1 MPAKKSR
8 RRGVV
13 LSLTGQRKLD
23 AARRQLEATLNNGD
37 RFTLEEISDRTRLA
51 LSTVTRVLDR
61 QNGVDKQ
68 TLDQFFAAFDLLL
81 ERTDYQHPNPGE
93 PLQSENPAPFHP
105 LTPSPPTPHPSTP
118 SPPTPLTLDWGEA
131 IDASLFYGRTR
142 ELDTLAEWIGRDRCR
157 LVAILGMGGIGKTAL
172 SVKLAQRLSEW
183 EGEWV
188 NGWEGRW
195 VDGWMSQPKADALEN
210 QAANSLSTY
219 LPSHSPTPLPSHSP
233 TPLPSHPSTP
243 YPSTL
248 PPFSAIIWRTLR
260 NAPPLEL
267 LLSDLIQVLSGQ
279 QESPSTL
286 AIAPL
291 LSRLM
296 HYLRQQ
302 RCLLVLDNGET
313 LLQEGKLT
321 GAFREGY
328 EAYGELLRQVGELP
342 HQSCVVLTSREKPSV
357 LADMEGATLPVRSLT
372 LPGLPPADTD
382 QIFDAIGLSRSPQ
395 GRDRLIDSYSGNPL
409 ALKIVATSIR
419 ELFGGDVDAFVQEET
434 TVFNGIRRL
443 LDQQYQRLAPL
454 EQQIMAWLAIARDW
468 VTIADLQTDIVPAIP
483 KQRLLET
490 LESLARRSLIEQK
503 QARFTQQPVVMEYVT
518 ERLIDQ
524 ISDEIIAMPQIAPA
538 EGLLI
543 DRYALVKAT
552 AKEYIRDSQTRLILQ
567 PIAQNLCA
575 RFNSTAALDRQ
586 MRQLLALLRQTF
598 TQSYSYGVGNLL
610 NLMCHLK
617 LDLTGY
623 DLSGLTIRQAG
634 LQKTPLH
641 RVNLAHANLMA
652 CRFAEPVPHPNALVA
667 SADGDFIAMG
677 GEDGMVQVW
686 QASTGLPVFIMQAHS
701 TYIFALAFSPDGQV
715 LVSGS
720 MDTGVKFWNMATG
733 HCLQTWHYDHPWGL
747 AFSPDG
753 NVLAGS
759 LGDTS
764 RSILLWNWRT
774 GEVLR
779 SLTGHSGPANG
790 IAFAPHPI
798 ALAPGEPPRHILV
811 SCGQDG
817 LAKVWDID
825 SGECLHTMTEHMGM
839 CWALAM
845 HPAGDRFATSSF
857 DHTVKI
863 WDIATGTCL
872 HTLRGHTAEVCGVHF
887 SPDGQLVAT
896 ASSDRTLRLWDVA
909 TGQCLTVLTGHTDSV
924 WGVAFINGNTPD
936 GQWLPGQALVS
947 IGIDQTIRFWDVS
960 HPVFPT
966 TTIQAPT
973 PLTSPPLPPSSPPS
987 SSPSPPPPHSPT
999 PSPIHPPTLPHPHSP
1014 TPSGHCLKTIQGGS
1028 AGLRSIAC
1036 HPHRHLIASGGLG
1049 GSIRLWN
1056 EADECVQTFTGY
1068 EGSVWKVAFHPR
1080 GDLLAGAS
1088 LNGEVRIWELAT
1100 GRCRYILRRENN
1112 SWIQAFGYTPQG
1124 YLISATSSDAT
1135 IRYWDS
1141 DTGECLRSIVL
1152 NPDAY
1157 LLGMAIDPQGQY
1169 FVTAGNDGAL
1179 RWWDV
1184 ETGASLRVGG
1194 GKEGHTWGVA
1204 IHPHEP
1210 LLATVGNLFDIKLWH
1225 SETGE
1230 FLRKLEGHTGIHGGL
1245 VFSPDGSLLVS
1256 GRSDRTIRVWDVAT
1270 WDCLR
1275 VIEGHTSIVTA
1286 VLFLPTPAPGSRY
1299 PMLASCSLDETIR
1312 LWNIETGECLAVLRP
1327 DRLYEAMN
1335 ITGITGL
1342 SPSEIAILKSLGA
1355 VEG

>member
-13 LSLTGQRKLD
+13 LSLTGQRKLE
-23 AARRQLEATLNNGD
+23 AARRQLEAAINNGD

-51 LSTVTRVLDR
+51 LSTVTRVLDG

-68 TLDQFFAAFDLLL
+68 TLDQFFAAFDLIL

-93 PLQSENPAPFHP
+93 PSVPEIPAASH
-105 LTPSPPTPHPSTP
+105 PPTPYPSTP
-118 SPPTPLTLDWGEA
+118 SPPTPVTLDWGEA
-131 IDASLFYGRTR
+131 IDASLFYGRTA
-142 ELDTLAEWIGRDRCR
+142 ELDTLAQWIGRDRCR

-172 SVKLAQRLSEW
+172 SVKLAQRLGRE
-183 EGEWV
+183 EGEEDK
-188 NGWEGRW
+188 EG
-195 VDGWMSQPKADALEN
+195 GEA
-210 QAANSLSTY
+210 SL
-219 LPSHSPTPLPSHSP
+219 LPSSP
-233 TPLPSHPSTP
+233 
-243 YPSTL
+243 

-286 AIAPL
+286 AVAPL

-321 GAFREGY
+321 GAYREGY
-328 EAYGELLRQVGELP
+328 AAYGELLRQVGELP

-382 QIFDAIGLSRSPQ
+382 QIFDAIGLSRSPR
-395 GRDRLIDSYSGNPL
+395 GRYQLIDSYSGNPL

-468 VTIADLQTDIVPAIP
+468 VTIADLQADIVPAIP

-518 ERLIDQ
+518 ERLIEQ
-524 ISDEIIAMPQIAPA
+524 ISDEIITMPQMAPA

-543 DRYALVKAT
+543 DHYALVKAT
-552 AKEYIRDSQTRLILQ
+552 AKEYICDSQTRLILQ
-567 PIAQNLCA
+567 PMAQNLCA

-610 NLMCHLK
+610 NLMGYLK

-641 RVNLAHANLMA
+641 RVNLAEANLMA
-652 CRFAEPVPHPNALVA
+652 CRFAEPVPHPNSLIV

-701 TYIFALAFSPDGQV
+701 TYIFALAFSPDEPV

-720 MDTGVKFWNMATG
+720 MDTGIKFWDMATG
-733 HCLQTWHYDHPWGL
+733 QCLQSWHYEHPWGL

-753 NVLAGS
+753 TVLAGS

-774 GEVLR
+774 GEVLQT
-779 SLTGHSGPANG
+779 LTGHSGPANG
-790 IAFAPHPI
+790 IAFATHPI
-798 ALAPGEPPRHILV
+798 ALAPGEPPRRILV

-817 LAKVWDID
+817 LVKVWDID
-825 SGECLHTMTEHMGM
+825 SGDCLHTMTEHRGM

-887 SPDGQLVAT
+887 SPDGQLVAS
-896 ASSDRTLRLWDVA
+896 ASSDRTLRLWDIA

-924 WGVAFINGNTPD
+924 WGVAFIKGTTPD

-947 IGIDQTIRFWDVS
+947 IAMDQAIRFWDVS
-960 HPVFPT
+960 RPIPP
-966 TTIQAPT
+966 APT
-973 PLTSPPLPPSSPPS
+973 ATNLSTSLPTAPPPSPS
-987 SSPSPPPPHSPT
+987 HSPT
-999 PSPIHPPTLPHPHSP
+999 
-1014 TPSGHCLKTIQGGS
+1014 GHCLKTIQGGS

-1036 HPHRHLIASGGLG
+1036 HPHRYLIASGGLS

-1056 EADECVQTFTGY
+1056 EAGECVQTFTNY
-1068 EGSVWKVAFHPR
+1068 EGSIWKVAFHPR
-1080 GDLLAGAS
+1080 GDLLASAS
-1088 LNGEVRIWELAT
+1088 LSGEVRIWELAT
-1100 GRCRYILRRENN
+1100 GRCRYTLRRENN

-1124 YLISATSSDAT
+1124 YLLSATSSDAT

-1141 DTGECLRSIVL
+1141 DSGECLRSIVL
-1152 NPDAY
+1152 DPGAY
-1157 LLGMAIDPQGQY
+1157 LLGLAVDPQGRY
-1169 FVTAGNDGAL
+1169 FVTTGNDGAL

-1194 GKEGHTWGVA
+1194 NQEGHTWGVA
-1204 IHPHEP
+1204 LHPHEP
-1210 LLATVGNLFDIKLWH
+1210 LIATVGNLSDIKLWH
-1225 SETGE
+1225 AETGE
-1230 FLRKLEGHTGIHGGL
+1230 YLRRLEGHTGIHGGL

-1256 GRSDRTIRVWDVAT
+1256 GRSDRTIRVWEVAT
-1270 WDCLR
+1270 WQCLR
-1275 VIEGHTSIVTA
+1275 VIEGHTSVVTA
-1286 VLFLPTPAPGSRY
+1286 VIFLPTLAPGSRY
-1299 PMLASCSLDETIR
+1299 PILASASLDETIR
-1312 LWNIETGECLAVLRP
+1312 LWNVETGECLAVMRP

-1342 SPSEIAILKSLGA
+1342 SPSEIGILKSLGA

>member
-1 MPAKKSR
+1 MTAAKKSR

-13 LSLTGQRKLD
+13 LSPTGYRKLD
-23 AARRQLEATLNNGD
+23 AARRQLENTLNNGD

-51 LSTVTRVLDR
+51 LSTVTRVLDG

-68 TLDQFFAAFDLLL
+68 TLNQFFAAFDLPLD
-81 ERTDYQHPNPGE
+81 RTDYQHPQAGE
-93 PLQSENPAPFHP
+93 PPLPETPAASHP
-105 LTPSPPTPHPSTP
+105 PSPYPSTLY
-118 SPPTPLTLDWGEA
+118 SSTPPALTIDWGEA
-131 IDASLFYGRTR
+131 IDASLFYGRAA
-142 ELDTLAEWIGRDRCR
+142 ELDTLEQWIQRDRCR

-183 EGEWV
+183 GSGGVMEWKSDGVGE
-188 NGWEGRW
+188 NP
-195 VDGWMSQPKADALEN
+195 QPHH
-210 QAANSLSTY
+210 SIT
-219 LPSHSPTPLPSHSP
+219 PSPHDPITPR
-233 TPLPSHPSTP
+233 
-243 YPSTL
+243 
-248 PPFSAIIWRTLR
+248 PFTTIIWRTLR

-267 LLSDLIQVLSGQ
+267 LLTDLIQVLSGQ

-286 AIAPL
+286 ATASL

-296 HYLRQQ
+296 HHLRQQ

-321 GAFREGY
+321 GAYREGY

-342 HQSCVVLTSREKPSV
+342 HQSCVVLTSREKPST
-357 LADMEGATLPVRSLT
+357 LADLEGETLPVRSLT
-372 LPGLPPADTD
+372 LPGLRATETDLLFDT
-382 QIFDAIGLSRSPQ
+382 IGLSRSPT
-395 GRDRLIDSYSGNPL
+395 GRYQLLNSYSGNPL

-454 EQQIMAWLAIARDW
+454 ERQIMGWLAINRDW
-468 VTIADLQTDIVPAIP
+468 VTIADLQTDMVPVIP

-503 QARFTQQPVVMEYVT
+503 HARFTQQPVVMEYVT
-518 ERLIDQ
+518 ERLIEQ
-524 ISDEIIAMPQIAPA
+524 ISNEIIVLPEVVPTD
-538 EGLLI
+538 GLPI

-552 AKEYIRDSQTRLILQ
+552 AKEYIRASQTRLILQ
-567 PIAQNLCA
+567 PIAQSLCA

-586 MRQLLALLRQTF
+586 MQRLLALLRQTF

-623 DLSGLTIRQAG
+623 DLSGLTIRQACF
-634 LQKTPLH
+634 QTTPLH

-652 CRFAEPVPHPNALVA
+652 CRFAEPVPHPNSLVA
-667 SADGDFIAMG
+667 SRDGDYIAMG
-677 GEDGMVQVW
+677 GEDGMVQMW
-686 QASTGLPVFIMQAHS
+686 QVSTGLPVLITQAHS
-701 TYIFALAFSPDGQV
+701 TYIFALAFSPDART

-720 MDTGVKFWNMATG
+720 MDTGIKFWDVATG
-733 HCLQTWHYDHPWGL
+733 NCLQTWHYDHPWGL

-753 NVLAGS
+753 TVLAGS
-759 LGDTS
+759 LGDIS

-774 GEVLR
+774 GEVLQ

-790 IAFAPHPI
+790 IAFAPYPI
-798 ALAPGEPPRHILV
+798 ALAPGAPPRQILV

-817 LAKVWDID
+817 LVKVWDID
-825 SGECLHTMTEHMGM
+825 SGECLHTMTEHSGM

-845 HPAGDRFATSSF
+845 HPDGDRFATSSF

-863 WDIATGTCL
+863 WHIATGTCL
-872 HTLRGHTAEVCGVHF
+872 QTLRGHTAEVCGVHF

-896 ASSDRTLRLWDVA
+896 ASSDRTIRLWDAA
-909 TGQCLTVLTGHTDSV
+909 TGQCLTVLTGHADSV
-924 WGVAFINGNTPD
+924 WGTAFINGNTPD

-947 IGIDQTIRFWDVS
+947 IAIDQTIRFWDVS
-960 HPVFPT
+960 RPVAS
-966 TTIQAPT
+966 APEALST
-973 PLTSPPLPPSSPPS
+973 PLAPPHPLA
-987 SSPSPPPPHSPT
+987 PPPPHSPT
-999 PSPIHPPTLPHPHSP
+999 PSPI
-1014 TPSGHCLKTIQGGS
+1014 SGHCLKTIQGGS

-1049 GSIRLWN
+1049 GTIRLWN
-1056 EADECVQTFTGY
+1056 EAGECVQTFTDY
-1068 EGSVWKVAFHPR
+1068 EGSIWKVAFHPR
-1080 GDLLAGAS
+1080 GDLLASAS
-1088 LNGEVRIWELAT
+1088 LHGEVHIWELAT
-1100 GRCRYILRRENN
+1100 GRCRYTLRRENN
-1112 SWIQAFGYTPQG
+1112 SWIQAFSYTPQG
-1124 YLISATSSDAT
+1124 YLLSATSSDAT

-1141 DTGECLRSIVL
+1141 DSGECLRSIVL
-1152 NPDAY
+1152 DPGAY
-1157 LLGMAIDPQGQY
+1157 ILGMAIDPQGKY
-1169 FVTAGNDGAL
+1169 FVTTGNDGAL

-1184 ETGASLRVGG
+1184 ETGASLRVSG
-1194 GKEGHTWGVA
+1194 GKEGHLWGVA
-1204 IHPHEP
+1204 IHPQQP
-1210 LLATVGNLFDIKLWH
+1210 LIATVGNLFGINLWH
-1225 SETGE
+1225 ADTGQ
-1230 FLRKLEGHTGIHGGL
+1230 FLRSLEGHTGIHGGV

-1270 WDCLR
+1270 WQCLR
-1275 VIEGHTSIVTA
+1275 VIEGHAAVVTA
-1286 VLFLPTPAPGSRY
+1286 VIFLPTLAPGSRY
-1299 PMLASCSLDETIR
+1299 PILASSSLDETLR
-1312 LWNIETGECLAVLRP
+1312 LWNVETGECLAVLRP

-1342 SPSEIAILKSLGA
+1342 SPSEIGILKSLGA
-1355 VEG
+1355 VEL

>member
-13 LSLTGQRKLD
+13 LSLAGQRKLD

-51 LSTVTRVLDR
+51 LSTVTRVLDG

-93 PLQSENPAPFHP
+93 LSPPETPA
-105 LTPSPPTPHPSTP
+105 TSQPPTPYPSTP

-131 IDASLFYGRTR
+131 IDASLFYGRAT
-142 ELDTLAEWIGRDRCR
+142 ELDTLAQWIQRDRCR

-172 SVKLAQRLSEW
+172 SVKLAQRLSER
-183 EGEWV
+183 EGGRV
-188 NGWEGRW
+188 DGWESRRM
-195 VDGWMSQPKADALEN
+195 DGWMSPPKADALEN
-210 QAANSLSTY
+210 QAANSL
-219 LPSHSPTPLPSHSP
+219 PTPLPSHSP
-233 TPLPSHPSTP
+233 THPPSHPFTH
-243 YPSTL
+243 

-267 LLSDLIQVLSGQ
+267 LLTDLIQVLSGQ

-286 AIAPL
+286 AVAPL

-321 GAFREGY
+321 GAYREGY

-382 QIFDAIGLSRSPQ
+382 QIFDAIGLSRSPT
-395 GRDRLIDSYSGNPL
+395 GRYQLLNSYSGNPL

-454 EQQIMAWLAIARDW
+454 EQQIMGWLAINRDW

-503 QARFTQQPVVMEYVT
+503 HARFTQQPVVMEYVT
-518 ERLIDQ
+518 ERLIEQ
-524 ISDEIIAMPQIAPA
+524 ISDEIIAMPQVAPA

-543 DRYALVKAT
+543 DRYALLKAT

-586 MRQLLALLRQTF
+586 MRQLLTLLRQTF

-610 NLMCHLK
+610 NLMQYLK

-634 LQKTPLH
+634 LQKTPLQQ
-641 RVNLAHANLMA
+641 VNLAHANLIA
-652 CRFAEPVPHPNALVA
+652 CRFAEPVPHPNALIA

-715 LVSGS
+715 LVTGS
-720 MDTGVKFWNMATG
+720 MDTGVKFWDMATG

-747 AFSPDG
+747 TFSPDG
-753 NVLAGS
+753 TVLAGS

-774 GEVLR
+774 GEVLQ

-790 IAFAPHPI
+790 IAFGPHPI
-798 ALAPGEPPRHILV
+798 AMAPGEPPRRILV

-817 LAKVWDID
+817 LVKVWDID
-825 SGECLHTMTEHMGM
+825 SGECLHTMTEHIGM
-839 CWALAM
+839 CWTLAM
-845 HPAGDRFATSSF
+845 HPGGDRFATSSF

-887 SPDGQLVAT
+887 SPDGQLVAS

-924 WGVAFINGNTPD
+924 WGTAFINGNTPD

-960 HPVFPT
+960 RPVT
-966 TTIQAPT
+966 
-973 PLTSPPLPPSSPPS
+973 PSSPQP
-987 SSPSPPPPHSPT
+987 PEQTHKSPPPLH
-999 PSPIHPPTLPHPHSP
+999 PSTLLPSHPPTLPPSHSP
-1014 TPSGHCLKTIQGGS
+1014 TPTPISGHCLKTIQGGN

-1049 GSIRLWN
+1049 GTIRLWN
-1056 EADECVQTFTGY
+1056 EAGECVQTFTGY
-1068 EGSVWKVAFHPR
+1068 EGSIWKVAFHPR
-1080 GDLLAGAS
+1080 GDLLASAS
-1088 LNGEVRIWELAT
+1088 LNGEVHIWELAT
-1100 GRCRYILRRENN
+1100 GRCRYTLRRENN

-1124 YLISATSSDAT
+1124 YLLSATSSDAT

-1141 DTGECLRSIVL
+1141 DSGECLRSIVL
-1152 NPDAY
+1152 DPDAY
-1157 LLGMAIDPQGQY
+1157 LLGLAVEPQGQY
-1169 FVTAGNDGAL
+1169 FVTVGNDGAL

-1194 GKEGHTWGVA
+1194 GQEGHTWGVT

-1210 LLATVGNLFDIKLWH
+1210 LMATVGNLSDIKLWNV
-1225 SETGE
+1225 ETGE
-1230 FLRKLEGHTGIHGGL
+1230 FLHKLEGHTGIHGGL

-1270 WDCLR
+1270 WNCLR

-1286 VLFLPTPAPGSRY
+1286 VIFLPTPAPGSRY

-1312 LWNIETGECLAVLRP
+1312 LWNVETGECLAIMRP

-1342 SPSEIAILKSLGA
+1342 SPSEIDILKSLGA
-1355 VEG
+1355 VDL

>member
-1 MPAKKSR
+1 MTAAKKSR

-13 LSLTGQRKLD
+13 LSPAGCRKLD
-23 AARRQLEATLNNGD
+23 AARRQLETTLNNGD

-51 LSTVTRVLDR
+51 LSTVTRVLDG
-61 QNGVDKQ
+61 QHGVDKQ

-81 ERTDYQHPNPGE
+81 ERTDYQHPNPNE
-93 PLQSENPAPFHP
+93 PPLSTTPAPP
-105 LTPSPPTPHPSTP
+105 QPPTPYPSTP
-118 SPPTPLTLDWGEA
+118 YPSTPYPSTPQPHALTLDWGEA
-131 IDASLFYGRTR
+131 IDASLFYGRAT
-142 ELDTLAEWIGRDRCR
+142 ELDTLAQWIQRDRCR

-172 SVKLAQRLSEW
+172 SVKLAQRL
-183 EGEWV
+183 GEWGSGRV
-188 NGWEGRW
+188 GEWEGRW
-195 VDGWMSQPKADALEN
+195 VDGWMSEPSDTS
-210 QAANSLSTY
+210 SLP
-219 LPSHSPTPLPSHSP
+219 LLLSHPPTHP
-233 TPLPSHPSTP
+233 PSHPP
-243 YPSTL
+243 TL

-286 AIAPL
+286 AVAPL

-313 LLQEGKLT
+313 LLQEGRLT
-321 GAFREGY
+321 GAYREGY

-395 GRDRLIDSYSGNPL
+395 GRHRLIDSYSGNPL

-443 LDQQYQRLAPL
+443 LDQQYQRLVPL
-454 EQQIMAWLAIARDW
+454 EQQIMGWLAIDRDW

-503 QARFTQQPVVMEYVT
+503 NARFTQQPVVMEYVT

-524 ISDEIIAMPQIAPA
+524 ISDEIIAMPQVSPA

-610 NLMCHLK
+610 NLMQYLK

-623 DLSGLTIRQAG
+623 DFSRLTIRQAG

-641 RVNLAHANLMA
+641 RVNLAHANLIA
-652 CRFAEPVPHPNALVA
+652 CRFAEPVPHPNALIA
-667 SADGDFIAMG
+667 SANGDFIAMG

-715 LVSGS
+715 MVSGS
-720 MDTGVKFWNMATG
+720 MDTGVKFWDMATG

-798 ALAPGEPPRHILV
+798 PLAPGEPPRRILV

-817 LAKVWDID
+817 LVKVWDVD
-825 SGECLHTMTEHMGM
+825 SGECLHTMTEHLGM

-863 WDIATGTCL
+863 WHIATGTCL

-909 TGQCLTVLTGHTDSV
+909 TGQCLTVLTGHADSV

-947 IGIDQTIRFWDVS
+947 IAMDQTIRFWDVS
-960 HPVFPT
+960 RPAPAT
-966 TTIQAPT
+966 QATHLSTSLSPSPIYPPT
-973 PLTSPPLPPSSPPS
+973 PSPF
-987 SSPSPPPPHSPT
+987 SSPSPSPPSHSPT
-999 PSPIHPPTLPHPHSP
+999 LPPSHSPIPT
-1014 TPSGHCLKTIQGGS
+1014 GHCLKTIQGGN

-1049 GSIRLWN
+1049 GTIRLWN
-1056 EADECVQTFTGY
+1056 EAGECVQTFTDY
-1068 EGSVWKVAFHPR
+1068 EGSIWKVAFHPR
-1080 GDLLAGAS
+1080 GDLLASAS
-1088 LNGEVRIWELAT
+1088 LSGEVRIWELTT
-1100 GRCRYILRRENN
+1100 GRCRHALRRENN

-1124 YLISATSSDAT
+1124 YLLSATSSDAT
-1135 IRYWDS
+1135 VRYWDS
-1141 DTGECLRSIVL
+1141 DSGECLRSIVL
-1152 NPDAY
+1152 DPGAY
-1157 LLGMAIDPQGQY
+1157 LLGLAVEPQGRY

-1184 ETGASLRVGG
+1184 ETGECLRVGG
-1194 GKEGHTWGVA
+1194 GQEGHTWGVA
-1204 IHPHEP
+1204 THPHEP
-1210 LLATVGNLFDIKLWH
+1210 LLATIGNVADIKLWH

-1230 FLRKLEGHTGIHGGL
+1230 FLGRLEGHTGIHGGL
-1245 VFSPDGSLLVS
+1245 AFSPDGSLMVS

-1270 WDCLR
+1270 WNCLR
-1275 VIEGHTSIVTA
+1275 VLEGHTSIITA
-1286 VLFLPTPAPGSRY
+1286 VIFLPTPALGSQY
-1299 PMLASCSLDETIR
+1299 PILASSSLDETIR
-1312 LWNIETGECLAVLRP
+1312 LWNVETGECLAVLRP

-1342 SPSEIAILKSLGA
+1342 SPSEIGILKSLGA
-1355 VEG
+1355 VEL

>member
-13 LSLTGQRKLD
+13 LSLTGQRKLE

-51 LSTVTRVLDR
+51 LSTVTRVLDG

-81 ERTDYQHPNPGE
+81 ERTDYQHPNPAGDFLVPE
-93 PLQSENPAPFHP
+93 TLAIASPGQTHGSAPADR
-105 LTPSPPTPHPSTP
+105 STP
-118 SPPTPLTLDWGEA
+118 YPTAPPPHHPITLDWGEA
-131 IDASLFYGRTR
+131 IDASLFYGRVS
-142 ELDTLAEWIGRDRCR
+142 ELDTLEQWIVRDRCR
-157 LVAILGMGGIGKTAL
+157 LVAILGMGGMGKTAL
-172 SVKLAQRLSEW
+172 SVKLAQRLGCG
-183 EGEWV
+183 EG
-188 NGWEGRW
+188 GEGGE
-195 VDGWMSQPKADALEN
+195 V
-210 QAANSLSTY
+210 SLF
-219 LPSHSPTPLPSHSP
+219 PSPPTPPSSP
-233 TPLPSHPSTP
+233 S
-243 YPSTL
+243 
-248 PPFSAIIWRTLR
+248 PFTTIIWRTLR

-267 LLSDLIQVLSGQ
+267 LLTDLIQVLSGQ
-279 QESPSTL
+279 QESPSSMAL
-286 AIAPL
+286 APL

-321 GAFREGY
+321 GAYREGY
-328 EAYGELLRQVGELP
+328 AAYGELLRQVGELP

-372 LPGLPPADTD
+372 LPGLPPGDTD

-419 ELFGGDVDAFVQEET
+419 ELFGGNIDAFVQEET

-443 LDQQYQRLAPL
+443 LDQQYQRLVPL
-454 EQQIMAWLAIARDW
+454 EQQIMGWLAIDRDW
-468 VTIADLQTDIVPAIP
+468 VTIADLQADIVPAIP

-490 LESLARRSLIEQK
+490 LESLARRSLIEQT

-518 ERLIDQ
+518 ERLIEQ
-524 ISDEIIAMPQIAPA
+524 ISDEIIAMPQVAPA

-610 NLMCHLK
+610 NLMQYLK

-623 DLSGLTIRQAG
+623 DLSGLTIRQAC

-641 RVNLAHANLMA
+641 RVNLAQANLMA

-667 SADGDFIAMG
+667 SADGDLIAMG
-677 GEDGMVQVW
+677 GEDGMLQIW
-686 QASTGLPVFIMQAHS
+686 QASTGLPLLITQAHS
-701 TYIFALAFSPDGQV
+701 TYIFALAFSPVLEESPGGNGQV

-720 MDTGVKFWNMATG
+720 MDTGIKFWDMATG
-733 HCLQTWHYDHPWGL
+733 QCLQTWHYDHPWGL
-747 AFSPDG
+747 TFSPDG
-753 NVLAGS
+753 TVLAGS

-774 GEVLR
+774 GEVLQ

-798 ALAPGEPPRHILV
+798 ALAPGEPPRRILV

-817 LAKVWDID
+817 LVKVWDID
-825 SGECLHTMTEHMGM
+825 SGDCLHTMTEHSGM

-857 DHTVKI
+857 DHTLKI

-887 SPDGQLVAT
+887 SPDGQLVAS
-896 ASSDRTLRLWDVA
+896 AGSDRTLRLWSVA
-909 TGQCLTVLTGHTDSV
+909 TGECLTVLTGHTDSV
-924 WGVAFINGNTPD
+924 WGVAFTNGNTPD

-960 HPVFPT
+960 RPVASSLPQTPGPT
-966 TTIQAPT
+966 PRSAPT
-973 PLTSPPLPPSSPPS
+973 APPTPHPSSPPS
-987 SSPSPPPPHSPT
+987 SSSPLPHPSTPPPIDSPT
-999 PSPIHPPTLPHPHSP
+999 P
-1014 TPSGHCLKTIQGGS
+1014 PSGHCLKTIQGGN

-1049 GSIRLWN
+1049 GTIRLWN
-1056 EADECVQTFTGY
+1056 EVGECVQTFTDY
-1068 EGSVWKVAFHPR
+1068 EGSIWKVAFHPR
-1080 GDLLAGAS
+1080 GDLLASAS
-1088 LNGEVRIWELAT
+1088 LSGEVCIWELAT
-1100 GRCRYILRRENN
+1100 GRCRYTLRRENN

-1141 DTGECLRSIVL
+1141 DSGACLRSIGL
-1152 NPDAY
+1152 DSDAY
-1157 LLGMAIDPQGQY
+1157 LLGLAVDPQGRY

-1184 ETGASLRVGG
+1184 ETGESLRVGG
-1194 GKEGHTWGVA
+1194 GQEGHTWGVV
-1204 IHPHEP
+1204 IHPYEP
-1210 LLATVGNLFDIKLWH
+1210 LLATVGNLSDIKLWH

-1230 FLRKLEGHTGIHGGL
+1230 FLGRLEGHTGIHGGL
-1245 VFSPDGSLLVS
+1245 AFSPDGSLLVS
-1256 GRSDRTIRVWDVAT
+1256 GRSDRTLRVWDVTT
-1270 WDCLR
+1270 WHCLR

-1286 VLFLPTPAPGSRY
+1286 VIFLSTVAPDSGY
-1299 PMLASCSLDETIR
+1299 PILASCSLDETIR
-1312 LWNIETGECLAVLRP
+1312 LWNVETGECLAVLRP

-1335 ITGITGL
+1335 ITGIAGL
-1342 SPSEIAILKSLGA
+1342 SPNEIAILKSLGA
-1355 VEG
+1355 VEL

>member
-23 AARRQLEATLNNGD
+23 AARRQLEQTLNNGD

-51 LSTVTRVLDR
+51 LSTVTRVLDG

-68 TLDQFFAAFDLLL
+68 TLDLFFAAFDLLL
-81 ERTDYQHPNPGE
+81 ERTDYQHPNAGDP
-93 PLQSENPAPFHP
+93 
-105 LTPSPPTPHPSTP
+105 PSPVLHTASHPPTPYPSTLP
-118 SPPTPLTLDWGEA
+118 PPTPLTLDRGEA
-131 IDASLFYGRTR
+131 IDASLFYGRAT
-142 ELDTLAEWIGRDRCR
+142 ELDTLEQWIQRDRCR

-172 SVKLAQRLSEW
+172 SVKLAQRVSEW
-183 EGEWV
+183 EG
-188 NGWEGRW
+188 RR
-195 VDGWMSQPKADALEN
+195 VDGWMSSPKADALDN
-210 QAANSLSTY
+210 QATNSLSTH
-219 LPSHSPTPLPSHSP
+219 LRTHPLSHSPTH
-233 TPLPSHPSTP
+233 
-243 YPSTL
+243 

-267 LLSDLIQVLSGQ
+267 LLTDLIQVLSGQ

-286 AIAPL
+286 AVAPL

-321 GAFREGY
+321 GAYREGY

-372 LPGLPPADTD
+372 LPGLPPSDTD
-382 QIFDAIGLSRSPQ
+382 QIFDAIGLSRSPT
-395 GRDRLIDSYSGNPL
+395 GRYQLLNSYSGNPL

-434 TVFNGIRRL
+434 TVFKGIRRL

-454 EQQIMAWLAIARDW
+454 EQQIMGWLAINRDW

-503 QARFTQQPVVMEYVT
+503 HARFTQQPVVMEYVT
-518 ERLIDQ
+518 ERLIEQ
-524 ISDEIIAMPQIAPA
+524 ISDEIIAMPQVAPA

-543 DRYALVKAT
+543 DRYALLKAT

-586 MRQLLALLRQTF
+586 TRQLLTLLRQTF
-598 TQSYSYGVGNLL
+598 THSYSYGVGNLL
-610 NLMCHLK
+610 NLMQYLK

-623 DLSGLTIRQAG
+623 DLSGLTIRQAC

-641 RVNLAHANLMA
+641 RVNLAHASLMA
-652 CRFAEPVPHPNALVA
+652 CRFAEPVPHPNSLVA
-667 SADGDFIAMG
+667 THDGDYIAMG
-677 GEDGMVQVW
+677 GEDGMVQMW
-686 QASTGLPVFIMQAHS
+686 QASTGLPVLITQAHS
-701 TYIFALAFSPDGQV
+701 TYIFALAFNPDGRT

-720 MDTGVKFWNMATG
+720 MDTGIKFWDAATG
-733 HCLQTWHYDHPWGL
+733 NCLQTWHYDHPWGL
-747 AFSPDG
+747 TFSPDG

-774 GEVLR
+774 GELLQ

-790 IAFAPHPI
+790 VAFAPYPI

-817 LAKVWDID
+817 LVKVWDID
-825 SGECLHTMTEHMGM
+825 SGECLHTMTEHRGM

-863 WDIATGTCL
+863 WQIATGTCL
-872 HTLRGHTAEVCGVHF
+872 HTLRGHTAEVSGVHF
-887 SPDGQLVAT
+887 SPDGQLVAS
-896 ASSDRTLRLWDVA
+896 ASSDRTIRLWNVA
-909 TGQCLTVLTGHTDSV
+909 TGECLAVLTGHTDSV
-924 WGVAFINGNTPD
+924 WGTAFIKGNTPD

-960 HPVFPT
+960 HPL
-966 TTIQAPT
+966 A
-973 PLTSPPLPPSSPPS
+973 PSSPQSPTPTQQTPPTPS
-987 SSPSPPPPHSPT
+987 LTSSPSPSP
-999 PSPIHPPTLPHPHSP
+999 PIHPSTPYSSLPIAAPI
-1014 TPSGHCLKTIQGGS
+1014 SGHCLKTIQGGN
-1028 AGLRSIAC
+1028 AGVRSIAY
-1036 HPHRHLIASGGLG
+1036 HPHRPLLAGGGLG
-1049 GSIRLWN
+1049 GTIRLWN
-1056 EADECVQTFTGY
+1056 EAGECVQTFTNY

-1080 GDLLAGAS
+1080 GDLLASAS

-1100 GRCRYILRRENN
+1100 GRCRHTLRRENN

-1124 YLISATSSDAT
+1124 YLLSATSSDAT

-1141 DTGECLRSIVL
+1141 DSGECLRSIVL
-1152 NPDAY
+1152 DPGAY
-1157 LLGMAIDPQGQY
+1157 ILGMAIDPQGQY
-1169 FVTAGNDGAL
+1169 FVTTGNDGAL
-1179 RWWDV
+1179 RWWDI
-1184 ETGASLRVGG
+1184 ETGACLRVGG

-1204 IHPHEP
+1204 IHPQQP
-1210 LLATVGNLFDIKLWH
+1210 LIATVGNLFDIKLWH
-1225 SETGE
+1225 AETGE
-1230 FLRKLEGHTGIHGGL
+1230 YLRQLEGHTGIHGSV

-1256 GRSDRTIRVWDVAT
+1256 GRSDRTIRLWDVAT
-1270 WDCLR
+1270 WQCLR
-1275 VIEGHTSIVTA
+1275 VIEGHTSVVTA
-1286 VLFLPTPAPGSRY
+1286 MIFLPTLAPGSRY
-1299 PMLASCSLDETIR
+1299 PILASASLDETIR
-1312 LWNIETGECLAVLRP
+1312 LWNVETGECLTVMRP

-1342 SPSEIAILKSLGA
+1342 SPSEIDILKSLGA
-1355 VEG
+1355 VNL